1 MKKRSK
7 KVRIFSALEVAN
19 ICGVVNQ
26 TAINWIKNGY
36 LKSFTT
42 PGGQYRIY
50 AEDLYDFLTSRGMKV
65 PEDLENLVDET
76 RRGKTILV
84 MSDDKKQSN
93 AIKSGLEKVNDGLV
107 IQQAFD
113 GFEAGSML
121 MEQSPG
127 IVLLDLDASGF
138 NGEEMLGS
146 IKKALGNEKTK
157 ILAFGTNVDEK
168 KEKTALQNGAQKVI
182 SKPLDYQMVFDL
194 LKE

>member
-50 AEDLYDFLTSRGMKV
+50 AEDLYDFLNSRGMKV
-65 PEDLENLVDET
+65 PEELEILVDET
-76 RRGKTILV
+76 KRQKTILV
-84 MSDDKKQSN
+84 ISDDKKQSN
-93 AIKSGLEKVNDGLV
+93 TIKSGLEKVKDGLV
-107 IQQAFD
+107 VQQAFD

-127 IVLLDLDASGF
+127 IVLVDLDASGF
-138 NGEEMLGS
+138 NGEDMLGNV
-146 IKKALGNEKTK
+146 KKTLGSEKTK
-157 ILAFGTNVDEK
+157 VLGFGSNLDEK
-168 KEKTALQNGAQKVI
+168 KEKAALQNGAQKI
-182 SKPLDYQMVFDL
+182 MEKPLDYQAVFDL